1 MEKFMSEALK
11 EARLAADKGEVPIG
25 CVIAQGDT
33 IIGRGHNLVE
43 TMKDPTA
50 HAEMQAI
57 RQATEVYGRNR
68 LVGCTMYVTLEPCA
82 MCAGAIVQARL
93 TGLVI
98 GAMDPKAGACGSL
111 FNIVEDARLNHRVR
125 LETGV
130 MEAESA
136 ALLKDFFRELR
147 KRNGGN
153 HQ

>member
-1 MEKFMSEALK
+1 MAK
-11 EARLAADKGEVPIG
+11 
-25 CVIAQGDT
+25 
-33 IIGRGHNLVE
+33 
-43 TMKDPTA
+43 
-50 HAEMQAI
+50 
-57 RQATEVYGRNR
+57 
-68 LVGCTMYVTLEPCA
+68 
-82 MCAGAIVQARL
+82 MC
-93 TGLVI
+93 
-98 GAMDPKAGACGSL
+98 PKAGACGSL